1 MANKRYYYKKDGK
14 AAYNLKEPLENI
26 LENTEGYEEI
36 TEQEWNELTH
46 VEPVEP
52 VAPRELTADEIHNRE
67 CETLIAQHKA
77 FLTHTDYV
85 VLKLAE
91 ALANKDTALVTS
103 IKEEYADT
111 LAQRTVARSEINRLE
126 GEIVPIPLD

>member
-46 VEPVEP
+46 VEPV
-52 VAPRELTADEIHNRE
+52 APRELTADEIHNRE

-91 ALANKDTALVTS
+91 ALADGNDELVAS